1 LPETDTE
8 EIFRIAAPLF
18 VRLSRVDVAEPTETL
33 PKLKLELL
41 TESTAAP
48 TGVVVPT
55 LDAPFA
61 PDTAAD

>member
-18 VRLSRVDVAEPTETL
+18 VRLSRVDVAEPTGML
-33 PKLKLELL
+33 PKLKLGLL

-48 TGVVVPT
+48 VGVAVPAAEVPVVA
-55 LDAPFA
+55 D
-61 PDTAAD
+61 DAAD